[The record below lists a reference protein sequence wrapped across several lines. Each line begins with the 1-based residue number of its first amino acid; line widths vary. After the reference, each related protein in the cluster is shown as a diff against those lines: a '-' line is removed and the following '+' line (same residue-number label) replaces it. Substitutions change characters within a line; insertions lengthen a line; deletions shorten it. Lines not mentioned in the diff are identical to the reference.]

1 MSFDAPISLKRL
13 VVHPSTP
20 VSKTRLFAFAPLVW
34 AQTEQE
40 VTELYEN
47 VGAALVQTY
56 SNTDFRALT
65 MGSPYYV
72 WADSEVL
79 LSLDQLLELP
89 GLAGLIVPI
98 VSVSE
103 PLWPDQRDRILAAG
117 LVITLL
123 SQKGLGAE
131 TADETGAENV
141 CISARRPHVSTLVS
155 EARERG
161 FKVMITDAPR
171 SFLTSNLDLGDAYLG
186 PVYYSREHNRA
197 PLAPGEAQCLE
208 ALRLLGLPDANL
220 AEVAAVLNL
229 DPEMVI
235 RVLHLANSAAIG
247 AFQRIDSLTH
257 ALVYLGGQ
265 RISSLV
271 MTSMISA
278 RHSDP
283 QAMWFV
289 LTRAAVCR
297 ELTDGAEA
305 AYTAGLLSALAED
318 VGEAPETMAI
328 RAGVSFEVSL
338 ALSSGAGDLGAVVEA
353 VRAYERGDIDAIVRY
368 GLDPSKVANTY
379 LRALPNT
386 LEYMKLLYGESVLS

>member
-1 MSFDAPISLKRL
+1 MTFEAPVALKRL
-13 VVHPSTP
+13 VIHPSSST
-20 VSKTRLFAFAPLVW
+20 SKTRQFVFSPLIWGVNELEEADMIREVAP
-34 AQTEQE
+34 
-40 VTELYEN
+40 
-47 VGAALVQTY
+47 ALAETY
-56 SNTDFRALT
+56 VNTDFQALT
-65 MGSPYYV
+65 MGSPFFL
-72 WADSEVL
+72 WANETVL
-79 LSLDQLLELP
+79 ESMDALLEHNNLNGFVVP
-89 GLAGLIVPI
+89 MSAISHPNWPALRTHIEASGL
-98 VSVSE
+98 S
-103 PLWPDQRDRILAAG
+103 
-117 LVITLL
+117 ITLMGN
-123 SQKGLGAE
+123 KGVGHE
-131 TADETGAENV
+131 TAADTGAHAV
-141 CISARRPHVSTLVS
+141 CISARRPHVSTMVA

-171 SFLTSNLDLGDAYLG
+171 SFLNSNLDLGDAYLG
-186 PVYYSREHNRA
+186 PVYYSREVNRD

-208 ALRLLGLPDANL
+208 ALRLLSMPDANL
-220 AEVAAVLNL
+220 AEVSAVLSL

-247 AFQRIDSLTH
+247 ALQRIDSLSH

-271 MTSMISA
+271 MTSMISS

-283 QAMWFV
+283 HAMWFV

-297 ELTDGAEA
+297 ELTDGAEP

-318 VGEAPETMAI
+318 VGEAPEAMAI

-353 VRAYERGDIDAIVRY
+353 VRAYERGDIDSIVRY
-368 GLDPSKVANTY
+368 GLDPVAVADSY

-386 LEYMKLLYGESVLS
+386 LSYMKLLYGDSVVS